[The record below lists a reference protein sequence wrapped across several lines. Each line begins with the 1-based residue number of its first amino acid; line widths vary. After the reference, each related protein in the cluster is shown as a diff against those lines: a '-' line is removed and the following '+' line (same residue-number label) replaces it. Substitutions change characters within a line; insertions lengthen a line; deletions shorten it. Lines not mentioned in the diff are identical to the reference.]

1 MFYLSDG
8 HLQLIHADH
17 VPEVSLNL
25 GSNSDCLSIIPGAG
39 DSTTQRYCTSI
50 LPELKI
56 KLPSGSR
63 MDPIAKS
70 PKRIEANL
78 DIAFTFA
85 PSERRFL
92 GLSNNAPISKFK

>member
-1 MFYLSDG
+1 M
-8 HLQLIHADH
+8 Q
-17 VPEVSLNL
+17 E
-25 GSNSDCLSIIPGAG
+25 IP
-39 DSTTQRYCTSI
+39 I

-92 GLSNNAPISKFK
+92 GLSNNAPISKFIVSF